1 MKHKNNPS
9 FVPATGDAILGDAQ
23 SIRPLDVWSQ
33 KKAQMF
39 HLVMWSCGHLGLRC
53 RAQQSSMPDSMS
65 RGNSLTTNDMGD
77 MLHPS
82 SPSSLRMNLHVG
94 VLHYDPS
101 FEPFPLLTDPVHY
114 EPNTVDISDD
124 KHMLDYW
131 LNILTDSVPTIM
143 AKAIASEGGK
153 AGTNCAQLACCCI
166 CYAFNRYGRQCKRTC
181 ANSRQHH
188 IMRSKLYAIGASAAV
203 RQLAVKQSSCKLS
216 SCHEIQRSKF
226 GAADM
231 TLTKAANLVQQ
242 QYLA

>member
-1 MKHKNNPS
+1 M
-9 FVPATGDAILGDAQ
+9 
-23 SIRPLDVWSQ
+23 WSQ
-33 KKAQMF
+33 KISQKAS
-39 HLVMWSCGHLGLRC
+39 HLVLHC

-124 KHMLDYW
+124 KDMLDYW
-131 LNILTDSVPTIM
+131 LNILTDSVQTIV

-153 AGTNCAQLACCCI
+153 AGML
-166 CYAFNRYGRQCKRTC
+166 
-181 ANSRQHH
+181 
-188 IMRSKLYAIGASAAV
+188 L
-203 RQLAVKQSSCKLS
+203 
-216 SCHEIQRSKF
+216 
-226 GAADM
+226 
-231 TLTKAANLVQQ
+231 
-242 QYLA
+242 

>member
-1 MKHKNNPS
+1 MDCGLHATRLHWYSHNPEHVPHICQS
-9 FVPATGDAILGDAQ
+9 SQQVTNLRINLWEYFGNFRNKPAFVSVSCGAVLGNIQ
-23 SIRPLDVWSQ
+23 SSRPLDVWSQ
-33 KKAQMF
+33 KIFQKAS
-39 HLVMWSCGHLGLRC
+39 HLVLHC

-124 KHMLDYW
+124 KDMLDYW
-131 LNILTDSVPTIM
+131 LNILTDSVQTIM

-153 AGTNCAQLACCCI
+153 AGML
-166 CYAFNRYGRQCKRTC
+166 
-181 ANSRQHH
+181 
-188 IMRSKLYAIGASAAV
+188 L
-203 RQLAVKQSSCKLS
+203 
-216 SCHEIQRSKF
+216 
-226 GAADM
+226 
-231 TLTKAANLVQQ
+231 
-242 QYLA
+242 